1 MVDSEEPID
10 DPAVLRT
17 ALFAFAVWT
26 AHFMVAYGAALIF
39 PEQPLARWIAVVALL
54 VAAVAL
60 VWRAR
65 RMKTPRARLALAA
78 IGIAFVAIMFGTFP
92 AVLG

>member
-1 MVDSEEPID
+1 MVEDEQPID

-39 PEQPLARWIAVVALL
+39 PEQALARGIAGAALVVA
-54 VAAVAL
+54 AAAL
-60 VWRAR
+60 VWRAQ
-65 RMKTPRARLALAA
+65 RMKTPRAKLALAA
-78 IGIAFVAIMFGTFP
+78 IGIAFVAIVFGTFP
-92 AVLG
+92 AVVG